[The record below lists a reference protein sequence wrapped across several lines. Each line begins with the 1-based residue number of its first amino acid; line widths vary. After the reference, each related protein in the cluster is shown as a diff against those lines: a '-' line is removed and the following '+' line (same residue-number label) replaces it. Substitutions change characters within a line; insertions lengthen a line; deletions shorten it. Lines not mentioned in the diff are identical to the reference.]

1 MEKIIKTLLVA
12 MLAVSVGLVFWAVF
26 TTPDE
31 PTVQN
36 ATAVGVYLYWGYAL
50 MAAAVVAALL
60 GAAMDMFKAPSGVKR
75 TIFSFV
81 AIVALI
87 VGAYSIANGH
97 DFQIVDLGNGKLRMF
112 ARNQGR
118 YVAYADSTDG
128 GHSWTKFRSDL
139 DLPSNANCMVS
150 FINAEV
156 DGKQFVL
163 GSYTS
168 NKKSRA
174 DGVIR
179 VGVIENGDINWI
191 NTYYIND
198 GFFAYSCLTQ
208 LADGNIGMLY
218 EGKADEITYMVLTLD
233 KDGNLSEINGNNF
246 EGIPTV
252 PSNEMTLRQF
262 CGFFDKIFSA
272 LGLI

>member
-31 PTVQN
+31 PTVEN

-97 DFQIVDLGNGKLRMF
+97 DFQIVDLGN
-112 ARNQGR
+112 QGFFER
-118 YVAYADSTDG
+118 GETVISDASLIVFYVAMAGAVVSAIYSAV
-128 GHSWTKFRSDL
+128 SD
-139 DLPSNANCMVS
+139 A
-150 FINAEV
+150 F
-156 DGKQFVL
+156 K
-163 GSYTS
+163 
-168 NKKSRA
+168 
-174 DGVIR
+174 
-179 VGVIENGDINWI
+179 
-191 NTYYIND
+191 
-198 GFFAYSCLTQ
+198 
-208 LADGNIGMLY
+208 
-218 EGKADEITYMVLTLD
+218 
-233 KDGNLSEINGNNF
+233 
-246 EGIPTV
+246 
-252 PSNEMTLRQF
+252 
-262 CGFFDKIFSA
+262 
-272 LGLI
+272 

>member
-31 PTVQN
+31 PTVEN

-97 DFQIVDLGNGKLRMF
+97 DFQIVDLGN
-112 ARNQGR
+112 QGFFER
-118 YVAYADSTDG
+118 GETVISDASLIVFYVAMAGAVLSAIYSAV
-128 GHSWTKFRSDL
+128 SD
-139 DLPSNANCMVS
+139 
-150 FINAEV
+150 
-156 DGKQFVL
+156 
-163 GSYTS
+163 
-168 NKKSRA
+168 
-174 DGVIR
+174 
-179 VGVIENGDINWI
+179 
-191 NTYYIND
+191 
-198 GFFAYSCLTQ
+198 
-208 LADGNIGMLY
+208 
-218 EGKADEITYMVLTLD
+218 
-233 KDGNLSEINGNNF
+233 
-246 EGIPTV
+246 
-252 PSNEMTLRQF
+252 
-262 CGFFDKIFSA
+262 A
-272 LGLI
+272 LK